1 MAIRTL
7 KVEMEGSLAPALMQ
21 HEGQFVPA
29 LDIDDVTGQIY
40 SAGVPI
46 GTIQAT
52 CSKTSYKVLQPID
65 ILNLKAVPVQI
76 LPAPG
81 VGKVIAVEHI
91 FLQYKFVT
99 TPYSNV
105 GNNDVTFY
113 WDAASISSPY
123 AEFNSNGF
131 LDQTVSH
138 LTNVAIS
145 VVGTHQPNAEN
156 QPLMLSHSGGVSEF
170 SGGDGL
176 LLVSTTYRFIT
187 LS

>member
-7 KVEMEGSLAPALMQ
+7 KVDMEGALQPALLQ
-21 HEGQFVPA
+21 YGGKFVLA
-29 LDIDDVTGQIY
+29 LDIDDVTGQLY
-40 SAGVPI
+40 AGGIEI
-46 GTIQAT
+46 GTIQLTA
-52 CSKTSYKVLQPID
+52 SKVSYVTLQPSD
-65 ILNLKAVPVQI
+65 ILNLKATPVQI

-81 VGKVIAVEHI
+81 VGKVIALDHI

-99 TPYSNV
+99 TPYSNT
-105 GNNDVTFY
+105 GNNDVVFY
-113 WDAASISSPY
+113 WNAAGASVPY

-145 VVGTHQPNAEN
+145 VVGAHQPNAEN
-156 QPLMLSHSGGVSEF
+156 QPVMLSHAGGVSEF
-170 SGGDGL
+170 ASGDGL
-176 LLVSTTYRFIT
+176 VVVSTIYRTIN